1 MNRAVSESETIFL
14 TREFLGGGFAVD
26 LYARRN
32 AKGDVG
38 LQDLSRAA
46 KAFYGRNARNM
57 QYRQHLDKV
66 R

>member
-46 KAFYGRNARNM
+46 KAF
-57 QYRQHLDKV
+57 LW
-66 R
+66 